1 MQPIYLSI
9 QQEETGAQI
18 RKLMMKNGYT
28 VRDVQGAMG
37 FENPQAIYKW
47 ISGKSLPSL
56 DNFLILSRLLHASIE
71 DILVVDGDIVMS
83 ALFETIEDVVSESG
97 ELEYVISLLKGFY

>member
-47 ISGKSLPSL
+47 I
-56 DNFLILSRLLHASIE
+56 FAESRQFPYIKPITACQ
-71 DILVVDGDIVMS
+71 
-83 ALFETIEDVVSESG
+83 
-97 ELEYVISLLKGFY
+97 YRRYPRR

>member
-37 FENPQAIYKW
+37 FENPQAIYKMD
-47 ISGKSLPSL
+47 IRQV
-56 DNFLILSRLLHASIE
+56 FAESRQFPYIKPITACQ
-71 DILVVDGDIVMS
+71 
-83 ALFETIEDVVSESG
+83 
-97 ELEYVISLLKGFY
+97 YRRYPRR

>member
-37 FENPQAIYKW
+37 FENPQAVYKW

-56 DNFLILSRLLHASIE
+56 DKISSSLTGILLCQHFLRP
-71 DILVVDGDIVMS
+71 
-83 ALFETIEDVVSESG
+83 
-97 ELEYVISLLKGFY
+97 

>member
-37 FENPQAIYKW
+37 FENPQAKMCIR
-47 ISGKSLPSL
+47 
-56 DNFLILSRLLHASIE
+56 DRA
-71 DILVVDGDIVMS
+71 M
-83 ALFETIEDVVSESG
+83 
-97 ELEYVISLLKGFY
+97 KGFNTSDGYMGLVGGKYILFASEDDYYEYMND

>member
-47 ISGKSLPSL
+47 ISG
-56 DNFLILSRLLHASIE
+56 
-71 DILVVDGDIVMS
+71 
-83 ALFETIEDVVSESG
+83 
-97 ELEYVISLLKGFY
+97 

>member
-28 VRDVQGAMG
+28 VR
-37 FENPQAIYKW
+37 I
-47 ISGKSLPSL
+47 GKEQKTK
-56 DNFLILSRLLHASIE
+56 NSRYTYYIE
-71 DILVVDGDIVMS
+71 YWR
-83 ALFETIEDVVSESG
+83 EDRD
-97 ELEYVISLLKGFY
+97 

>member
-71 DILVVDGDIVMS
+71 DILVVDGDIVML
-83 ALFETIEDVVSESG
+83 ALFETIEDAVSESG
-97 ELEYVISLLKGFY
+97 ELAYVISLLKGFY

>member
-37 FENPQAIYKW
+37 FENPQAVYKW
-47 ISGKSLPSL
+47 ISGKSLPE
-56 DNFLILSRLLHASIE
+56 SRQFPYIKPITACQ
-71 DILVVDGDIVMS
+71 
-83 ALFETIEDVVSESG
+83 
-97 ELEYVISLLKGFY
+97 YRRYPRR

>member
-28 VRDVQGAMG
+28 ANVRAIW
-37 FENPQAIYKW
+37 FENLELFTNGYPA
-47 ISGKSLPSL
+47 SLC
-56 DNFLILSRLLHASIE
+56 R
-71 DILVVDGDIVMS
+71 
-83 ALFETIEDVVSESG
+83 VST
-97 ELEYVISLLKGFY
+97 ISLY

>member
-18 RKLMMKNGYT
+18 RKLMMKNVYT

-37 FENPQAIYKW
+37 FENP
-47 ISGKSLPSL
+47 
-56 DNFLILSRLLHASIE
+56 
-71 DILVVDGDIVMS
+71 
-83 ALFETIEDVVSESG
+83 
-97 ELEYVISLLKGFY
+97 